1 MKTTAT
7 TVEEYLASLP
17 EDRRAAIAAVRDVI
31 RRNLDR
37 DYAEGIQYGMIG
49 YYVPHAVF
57 PQGYHCDP
65 RQPLP
70 FAALASQKNHMAIYL
85 MSVCDGDEVGR
96 FREAYAR
103 AGKKLD
109 MGKSCIRFQRVEDLA
124 LDVIGDAIRRV
135 PVRSWIDYY
144 VKTIDNRKPVPR
156 EKIREMVAA
165 RKAESAAK
173 AAARKSAAV
182 AKRKTGG
189 KMKAATKLKPAPKSK
204 TALKKKAA
212 AKPKNAAKPKIAAKK
227 SSRGSR

>member
-7 TVEEYLASLP
+7 TVGEYLASLP
-17 EDRRAAIAAVRDVI
+17 EERRAAIAAVRDVI
-31 RRNLDR
+31 RRNLDG

-57 PQGYHCDP
+57 PQGYHTDP

-85 MSVCDGDEVGR
+85 MSVCGDEEAGR

-109 MGKSCIRFQRVEDLA
+109 MGKSCIRFQRLEDLA

-135 PVRSWIDYY
+135 PVRAWIEYY

-173 AAARKSAAV
+173 AAARKSAAA
-182 AKRKTGG
+182 AK
-189 KMKAATKLKPAPKSK
+189 AK
-204 TALKKKAA
+204 TAVKKKAA
-212 AKPKNAAKPKIAAKK
+212 AKQKAPKPKSAVKAKSAARPKSGVKTKLDGKKK